1 MKTYNIALLKGDGI
15 GVEVVDEALKVL
27 DSLPKNFEL
36 NYSEYFIGGAGY
48 DNCGDPLPE
57 STLEGCK
64 KSDAIL
70 FGAIGGEKWD
80 KLEKHLRP
88 ESGLLRL
95 RKNLGVYANVRP
107 IKVYDALIDASPL
120 KKERI
125 QNSDFVIVRELI
137 SGIYFGEPRAKSK
150 NEAYNTMRYTRA
162 EIERIAHFAFDL
174 ARTRNKAKK
183 VTCVD
188 KANVLETSVLW
199 REVVSEV
206 ARNYSDV
213 WLEFLY
219 VDNASMQIILRPS
232 AFDVILTENLFGDI
246 LSDEASV
253 IGGSIGLLASASIGE
268 LKLNKSSESSGEFG
282 ESSANQNGDFK
293 NISKKIGLFE
303 PIHGSAPDIAG
314 QNLANPLATIISSA
328 MMLEFLGEVD
338 SANKITKAVNLA
350 LDSGLRTKDLNP
362 NDFISCSAMG
372 DLVAQKVREL

>member
-15 GVEVVDEALKVL
+15 GCEVVDEALKVL
-27 DSLPKNFEL
+27 ESLPKDFAL

-48 DNCGDPLPE
+48 DNCGNPLPDE
-57 STLEGCK
+57 TLEGCK

-95 RKNLGVYANVRP
+95 RKNLGVYANLRP
-107 IKVYDALIDASPL
+107 IKIYDALIDSSPL

-137 SGIYFGEPRAKSK
+137 SGIYFGEPRFKGES
-150 NEAYNTMRYTRA
+150 EAYNTMRYSRS
-162 EIERIAHFAFDL
+162 EIKRIARFAFNL
-174 ARTRNKAKK
+174 ARTRRKK
-183 VTCVD
+183 LTCVD

-199 REVVSEV
+199 REVVNEMAKEFSDIEV
-206 ARNYSDV
+206 D
-213 WLEFLY
+213 FLY

-268 LKLNKSSESSGEFG
+268 IIEGEFSG
-282 ESSANQNGDFK
+282 
-293 NISKKIGLFE
+293 KKTGLFE

-314 QNLANPLATIISSA
+314 QNIANPLATIMSSA
-328 MMLEFLGEVD
+328 MMLEFLGEKK
-338 SANKITKAVNLA
+338 SAQKITNAVNATLNE
-350 LDSGLRTKDLNP
+350 GHRTKDLDKN
-362 NDFISCSAMG
+362 NFISCSKMG
-372 DLVAQKVREL
+372 DLVAQKVREMR

>member
-27 DSLPKNFEL
+27 DSLPKNFAL

-48 DNCGDPLPE
+48 DAHGDPLPE
-57 STLEGCK
+57 STLDGCK

-70 FGAIGGEKWD
+70 FGAIGGVKWD
-80 KLEKHLRP
+80 TLEKHLRP

-107 IKVYDALIDASPL
+107 IQIYDALLDASPL

-137 SGIYFGEPRAKSK
+137 SGIYFGEPRAKSE
-150 NEAYNTMRYTRA
+150 NEAFNTMRYNRI
-162 EIERIAHFAFDL
+162 EIERIARFAFDL
-174 ARTRNKAKK
+174 ARKRNRQKK

-199 REVVSEV
+199 REVVSEI
-206 ARNYSDV
+206 ARDYSDV
-213 WLEFLY
+213 AVEFLY

-268 LKLNKSSESSGEFG
+268 FSEN
-282 ESSANQNGDFK
+282 SAV
-293 NISKKIGLFE
+293 KKTGLFE

-314 QNLANPLATIISSA
+314 QNIANPLATIISSA
-328 MMLEFLGEVD
+328 MMLEFLGELD
-338 SANKITKAVNLA
+338 SAQKILKAVNLA

-372 DLVAQKVREL
+372 DLVAQKVKEL

>member
-27 DSLPKNFEL
+27 ESLPKDFAL
-36 NYSEYFIGGAGY
+36 NYDEYFIGGAGY
-48 DNCGDPLPE
+48 DAKGNPLPDE
-57 STLEGCK
+57 TLEGCK

-95 RKNLGVYANVRP
+95 RKNLGVYANLRP
-107 IKVYDALIDASPL
+107 IKIYDALIDSSPL

-137 SGIYFGEPRAKSK
+137 SGIYFGEPRFKGE
-150 NEAYNTMRYTRA
+150 NEAYNTMRYSRV
-162 EIERIAHFAFDL
+162 EISRIARFAFEL
-174 ARTRNKAKK
+174 ARSRRKK
-183 VTCVD
+183 LTCVD

-199 REVVSEV
+199 REVVNEMAKEFSDIEV
-206 ARNYSDV
+206 D
-213 WLEFLY
+213 FLY

-268 LKLNKSSESSGEFG
+268 ITDGEFSG
-282 ESSANQNGDFK
+282 
-293 NISKKIGLFE
+293 KKTGLFE

-314 QNLANPLATIISSA
+314 QNIANPLATIMSSA
-328 MMLEFLGEVD
+328 MMLEFLGEKNC
-338 SANKITKAVNLA
+338 AQKITNAVNAVLNE
-350 LDSGLRTKDLNP
+350 GHRTKDLDKDN
-362 NDFISCSAMG
+362 FISCSKMG
-372 DLVAQKVREL
+372 DLVAQKVREMK

>member
-27 DSLPKNFEL
+27 DSLPKNFAL

-48 DNCGDPLPE
+48 DAHGDPLPQ
-57 STLEGCK
+57 STLDGCK

-70 FGAIGGEKWD
+70 FGAIGGAKWD
-80 KLEKHLRP
+80 TLEKHLRP

-95 RKNLGVYANVRP
+95 RKKLGVYANVRP
-107 IKVYDALIDASPL
+107 IKIYDALIDASPL

-137 SGIYFGEPRAKSK
+137 SGIYFGEPRAKSE
-150 NEAYNTMRYTRA
+150 NEAFNTMRYNRI
-162 EIERIAHFAFDL
+162 EIERIARFAFDL
-174 ARTRNKAKK
+174 AKKRNRQKK

-206 ARNYSDV
+206 VRDYSDIE
-213 WLEFLY
+213 LEFLY

-232 AFDVILTENLFGDI
+232 AFDVILSENLFGDI

-253 IGGSIGLLASASIGE
+253 IGGSIGLLPSASIGE
-268 LKLNKSSESSGEFG
+268 FPLNEFG
-282 ESSANQNGDFK
+282 ENGAV
-293 NISKKIGLFE
+293 KKIGLFE

-314 QNLANPLATIISSA
+314 QNIANPLATIISSA
-328 MMLEFLGEVD
+328 MMLEFLGEIDSAQKILKAVD
-338 SANKITKAVNLA
+338 SALN
-350 LDSGLRTKDLNP
+350 SGLRTKDLNP
-362 NDFISCSAMG
+362 NDFILCSAMG
-372 DLVAQKVREL
+372 DLVAKKVRENG

>member
-27 DSLPKNFEL
+27 DSLPKDFAL
-36 NYSEYFIGGAGY
+36 NYDEYFIGGAGY
-48 DNCGDPLPE
+48 DNRGNPLPDE
-57 STLEGCK
+57 TLQGCK

-95 RKNLGVYANVRP
+95 RKNLGVYANLRP
-107 IKVYDALIDASPL
+107 IKIYDALIDSSPL

-137 SGIYFGEPRAKSK
+137 SGIYFGEPRFKGES
-150 NEAYNTMRYTRA
+150 EAYNTMRYSRA
-162 EIERIAHFAFDL
+162 EIERIARFAFNL
-174 ARTRNKAKK
+174 ARSRRKK
-183 VTCVD
+183 LTCVD

-199 REVVSEV
+199 REVVNEV
-206 ARNYSDV
+206 GKEFSDIWV
-213 WLEFLY
+213 DFLY

-268 LKLNKSSESSGEFG
+268 IAEGEFKG
-282 ESSANQNGDFK
+282 
-293 NISKKIGLFE
+293 KKTGLFE

-314 QNLANPLATIISSA
+314 QNIANPLATILSSA
-328 MMLEFLGEVD
+328 MMMDFLGESK
-338 SANKITKAVNLA
+338 SAQKITNAVNAVLNE
-350 LDSGLRTKDLNP
+350 GHRTKDLDKNH
-362 NDFISCSAMG
+362 FISCSKMG
-372 DLVAQKVREL
+372 DLVAQKVREMR

>member
-15 GVEVVDEALKVL
+15 GVEVIDEALKVL
-27 DSLPKNFEL
+27 ESLPKDFTL
-36 NYSEYFIGGAGY
+36 NYDEYFIGGAGY
-48 DNCGDPLPE
+48 DAKGNPLPDE
-57 STLEGCK
+57 TLQGCK

-95 RKNLGVYANVRP
+95 RKNLGVYANLRP
-107 IKVYDALIDASPL
+107 IKIYDALIDSSPL

-137 SGIYFGEPRAKSK
+137 SGIYFGEPRFKGES
-150 NEAYNTMRYTRA
+150 EAYNTMRYSSN
-162 EIERIAHFAFDL
+162 EISRIARFAFEL
-174 ARTRNKAKK
+174 ARTRRKK
-183 VTCVD
+183 LTCVD

-199 REVVSEV
+199 REVVNEMAKEFSDIEV
-206 ARNYSDV
+206 D
-213 WLEFLY
+213 FLY

-268 LKLNKSSESSGEFG
+268 ITEGEFSG
-282 ESSANQNGDFK
+282 
-293 NISKKIGLFE
+293 KKTGLFE

-314 QNLANPLATIISSA
+314 QNIANPLATIISSA
-328 MMLEFLGEVD
+328 MMLEFLGEKN
-338 SANKITKAVNLA
+338 SAQKITNAVNAVLNE
-350 LDSGLRTKDLNP
+350 GHRTKDLDKDN
-362 NDFISCSAMG
+362 FISCSKMG
-372 DLVAQKVREL
+372 DLVAQKVREMK

>member
-15 GVEVVDEALKVL
+15 GCEVVDEALKVL
-27 DSLPKNFEL
+27 ESLPKDFAL

-48 DNCGDPLPE
+48 DNCGNPLPDE
-57 STLEGCK
+57 TLEGCK

-70 FGAIGGEKWD
+70 FGAIGGGKWD

-95 RKNLGVYANVRP
+95 RKNLGVYANLRP
-107 IKVYDALIDASPL
+107 IKIYDALIDSSPL

-137 SGIYFGEPRAKSK
+137 SGIYFGEPRFKGE
-150 NEAYNTMRYTRA
+150 NEAYNTMRYSRS
-162 EIERIAHFAFDL
+162 EIARIARFAFEL
-174 ARTRNKAKK
+174 ARIRRKK
-183 VTCVD
+183 LTCVD

-199 REVVSEV
+199 REVVNEMAKEFSDIEV
-206 ARNYSDV
+206 D
-213 WLEFLY
+213 FLY

-268 LKLNKSSESSGEFG
+268 ITEGEFSG
-282 ESSANQNGDFK
+282 
-293 NISKKIGLFE
+293 KKTGLFE

-314 QNLANPLATIISSA
+314 QNIANPLATIISSA
-328 MMLEFLGEVD
+328 MMLEFLGEKK
-338 SANKITKAVNLA
+338 SAQKITNAVNAVLNE
-350 LDSGLRTKDLNP
+350 GHRTKDLDKDN
-362 NDFISCSAMG
+362 FISCSKMG
-372 DLVAQKVREL
+372 DLVAQKVREMR

>member
-27 DSLPKNFEL
+27 ESLPKDFAL
-36 NYSEYFIGGAGY
+36 NYDEYFIGGAGY
-48 DNCGDPLPE
+48 DNCGNPLPDE
-57 STLEGCK
+57 TLEGCK

-95 RKNLGVYANVRP
+95 RKNLGVYANLRP
-107 IKVYDALIDASPL
+107 IKIYDALIDSSPL

-137 SGIYFGEPRAKSK
+137 SGIYFGEPRFKGE
-150 NEAYNTMRYTRA
+150 NEAYNTMRYSRS
-162 EIERIAHFAFDL
+162 EISRIARFAFEL
-174 ARTRNKAKK
+174 ARTRRKK
-183 VTCVD
+183 LTCVD

-199 REVVSEV
+199 REVVNEMAKEFSDIEV
-206 ARNYSDV
+206 D
-213 WLEFLY
+213 FLY

-268 LKLNKSSESSGEFG
+268 ITEGEFSG
-282 ESSANQNGDFK
+282 
-293 NISKKIGLFE
+293 KKTGLFE

-314 QNLANPLATIISSA
+314 QNIANPLATIMSSA
-328 MMLEFLGEVD
+328 MMLEFLGEKNC
-338 SANKITKAVNLA
+338 AQKITNAVNAVLNE
-350 LDSGLRTKDLNP
+350 GHRTKDLDKDN
-362 NDFISCSAMG
+362 FISCSKMG
-372 DLVAQKVREL
+372 DLVAQKVREMR

>member
-27 DSLPKNFEL
+27 ESLPKDFAL

-48 DNCGDPLPE
+48 DNHGNPLPDE
-57 STLEGCK
+57 TLEGCK

-95 RKNLGVYANVRP
+95 RKNLGVYANLRP
-107 IKVYDALIDASPL
+107 IKIYDALIDSSPL

-137 SGIYFGEPRAKSK
+137 SGIYFGEPRFKGES
-150 NEAYNTMRYTRA
+150 EAYNTMRYSRN
-162 EIERIAHFAFDL
+162 EISRIARFAFEL
-174 ARTRNKAKK
+174 ARTRRKK
-183 VTCVD
+183 LTCVD

-199 REVVSEV
+199 REVVSEM
-206 ARNYSDV
+206 AKEFSDIEV
-213 WLEFLY
+213 DFLY

-268 LKLNKSSESSGEFG
+268 ISDGEFSG
-282 ESSANQNGDFK
+282 
-293 NISKKIGLFE
+293 KKTGLFE

-314 QNLANPLATIISSA
+314 QNIANPLATIMSSA
-328 MMLEFLGEVD
+328 MMLEFLGEKNC
-338 SANKITKAVNLA
+338 AQKITNAVNAVLNE
-350 LDSGLRTKDLNP
+350 GHRTKDLDRDN
-362 NDFISCSAMG
+362 FISCSKMG
-372 DLVAQKVREL
+372 DLVAQIVREMK